1 MTLTAVATR
10 YANALADVV
19 TAGGSA
25 LSPRDAVSELRAF
38 EAALAAST
46 ELQNALATPAVPA
59 SRKRAVVG
67 RIAEILQLSRIS
79 RNFLYVLID
88 HRRIA
93 ALPGILDSF
102 ELIVDERLGFARA
115 DVSAARE
122 MSGPQRA
129 ALASVLERLTG
140 RRIRMRFTVDESLI
154 GGVVAR
160 IGSTVYDG
168 SVRGQLASLGRRLGA
183 ET

>member
-19 TAGGSA
+19 TAGGSPI
-25 LSPRDAVSELRAF
+25 SPPDAVSELRAF
-38 EAALAAST
+38 GAVLAEST

-59 SRKRAVVG
+59 GRKRAVVG
-67 RIAEILQLSRIS
+67 RIAELLKLSRIS

-88 HRRIA
+88 HRRMA

-102 ELIVDERLGFARA
+102 ELIVDDRLGFARA
-115 DVSAARE
+115 EVSAARE
-122 MSGPQRA
+122 MAEPQRA

-140 RRIRMRFTVDESLI
+140 RRIRMRFRVDEGLI

-183 ET
+183 ES